1 MLDVLLGRT
10 GRNCQGTS
18 RRDFLRVGGLGLAG
32 LTLPRLLEARA
43 RAASA
48 VRRDTSVI
56 WLWLNGG
63 PTHIETFDPKM
74 NAPVEFRSVTGEVKT
89 RLPGVTLGGNFER
102 LASCADKM
110 AIVRSF
116 EVPTS
121 SHNRGCFWVNTGY
134 EQRADRP
141 SLGSISSR
149 CRGPNH
155 PQTGIPTYVR
165 IGRVGFGDDAN
176 RMAGPAWLGKAY
188 SPFEPEGPA
197 RDNMQLTTEIDR
209 LNDRR
214 DLLGKLDVMR
224 RQVDASGMMEGI
236 DGFNQQAI
244 DLILGNAADA
254 FDVQKESPGTVERY
268 GEGLGESLLTA
279 RRLCEAGCGFV
290 TVGFQ
295 GWDMHGGIKTRMDR
309 VGPEVDQAVSA
320 LIEDIHARGL
330 DQKILVVVTGEFG
343 RTPRINQRAGRD
355 HWGPLSTLA
364 LAGGG
369 LNVGQVIGQSTA
381 KAETPATTPITPQDL
396 MATVFH
402 VLGISPDVHFEDPAG
417 RPVPMLADGRLIAD
431 LV

>member
-1 MLDVLLGRT
+1 MFNVLLGRT
-10 GRNCQGTS
+10 GRDCQGTS

-32 LTLPRLLEARA
+32 LTLPRLLESRSN
-43 RAASA
+43 AAA
-48 VRRDTSVI
+48 NLRRDTSVV

-74 NAPVEFRSVTGEVKT
+74 NAPVEIRSVTGEVKT
-89 RLPGVTLGGNFER
+89 TVPGVTLGGNFER
-102 LASCADKM
+102 LARSFDKL

-116 EVPTS
+116 QVPTS

-134 EQRADRP
+134 DQRDDRP
-141 SLGSISSR
+141 SLGSIGSR
-149 CRGPNH
+149 FRGPNH
-155 PQTGIPTYVR
+155 PKTGIPTYVR
-165 IGRVGFGDDAN
+165 MGRVGFGDDAN

-188 SPFEPEGPA
+188 APFEPEGPA
-197 RDNMQLTTEIDR
+197 RANMELTTEVSR

-214 DLLGKLDVMR
+214 GLLQQLDLMR

-244 DLILGNAADA
+244 DLILGNAAEA
-254 FDVQKESPGTVERY
+254 FDIGKESPQTVERY
-268 GEGLGESLLTA
+268 GQGLGESLLTA

-290 TVGFQ
+290 TVGYE
-295 GWDMHGGIKTRMDR
+295 GWDMHGNIERGMNRR
-309 VGPEVDQAVSA
+309 GPEVDQAVSA
-320 LIEDIHARGL
+320 FIEDIHARGL
-330 DQKILVVVTGEFG
+330 DRKILFVVTGEFG
-343 RTPRINQRAGRD
+343 RTPRINERAGRD

-369 LNVGQVIGQSTA
+369 LNVGRVIGESTA
-381 KAETPATTPITPQDL
+381 KAEAPATTPITPQDL

-402 VLGISPDVHFEDPAG
+402 VLGISHDVHFEDPSG
-417 RPVPMLADGRLIAD
+417 RPVPMLADGRTIPE

>member
-1 MLDVLLGRT
+1 M
-10 GRNCQGTS
+10 
-18 RRDFLRVGGLGLAG
+18 AG
-32 LTLPRLLEARA
+32 LSLPWLLKARA
-43 RAASA
+43 QAAA
-48 VRRDTSVI
+48 AARRDTAVI

-89 RLPGVTLGGNFER
+89 RLPGVTFGGNFEQM
-102 LASCADKM
+102 AACADKL

-116 EVPTS
+116 VVPTS
-121 SHNRGCFWVNTGY
+121 SHNLGCWWVNTGY
-134 EQRADRP
+134 SQRSDRP

-149 CRGPNH
+149 VRGPNH
-155 PQTGIPTYVR
+155 PKTGIPTYVR
-165 IGRVGFGDDAN
+165 LGRVGFGDDAN

-188 SPFEPEGPA
+188 APFEPEGPA
-197 RDNMQLTTEIDR
+197 RENMQLTTEVNR
-209 LNDRR
+209 LADRR

-254 FDVQKESPGTVERY
+254 FDVQKESPKTVERY
-268 GEGLGESLLTA
+268 GEGLAESLLTA

-295 GWDMHGGIKTRMDR
+295 GWDMHSSVERGMNR
-309 VGPEVDQAVSA
+309 VGPQVDRAVSA
-320 LIEDIHARGL
+320 LIEDLHARGL
-330 DQKILVVVTGEFG
+330 DKKILFVVTGEYG
-343 RTPRINQRAGRD
+343 RTPRINQKAGRD

-364 LAGGG
+364 MAGGG
-369 LNVGQVIGQSTA
+369 LAMGQVIGESSA
-381 KAETPATTPITPQDL
+381 KAETPASSPINPQDL

-402 VLGISPDVHFEDPAG
+402 VLGIAPDVHFEDPAG
-417 RPVPMLADGRLIAD
+417 RPVPMLADGRPISD